1 MDKET
6 GVGMRAGHDGP
17 GGDAVDG
24 VGGGDEGR
32 GGCDGRDGRDGL
44 GERGSRARTWAR
56 RVGAASGRVLLA
68 SVGVLSSVQAQPQ
81 VVRPVAIGTMGTVE
95 SIGSVGVVP
104 ADEPAADPVSG
115 CAPWPLAA
123 ARPGEVARPLPLAL
137 EPVLRL
143 AACRAVAWRRA
154 GVELQ
159 AAQAQR
165 DQARAAY
172 WPQWSVATSR
182 TRIAGVDAGSQERS
196 VSGRWTVLD
205 FGARAA
211 AVRAGEQGIQAAEAE
226 RQARWLQ
233 ALASTVDLYADALAA
248 DGRLTAARANV
259 DSARTAERVAAQRQ
273 RGGAAS
279 LGETL
284 QAQRARSQAALE
296 LTRAGAAR
304 ERALHAL
311 ALALG
316 LPASAALQL
325 DAAAALDEA
334 MPPSGPGTATPTTPT
349 TPATPATPA
358 GLPLAEHPQRRAAE
372 ARQMQAQDRLA
383 AARAE
388 RWGAVQIDGSL
399 SRVKDS
405 AGGYS
410 SRTVGLSWS
419 LPLLDGGLGASR
431 QREAEAQV
439 EAARLD
445 AEQAARGL
453 RQQRL
458 LQQTA
463 LDGEREALQE
473 SARLLA
479 AAEQAWDVVQE
490 RFRLGVSS
498 YTELLATQDALAAAR
513 LQRAGAQAEWLRA
526 RWQLALAGGLPLPEG
541 LMRP

>member
-1 MDKET
+1 MSGGPQGRRGAQGMDRET

-32 GGCDGRDGRDGL
+32 GGRDGR
-44 GERGSRARTWAR
+44 GSRSRRWAR

-95 SIGSVGVVP
+95 SIGSAGSVP

-115 CAPWPLAA
+115 CAPWPVAA

-154 GVELQ
+154 GAELQ

-334 MPPSGPGTATPTTPT
+334 RPPSGPGPATSATPV
-349 TPATPATPA
+349 

>member
-1 MDKET
+1 MSGGPQGRRGAQGMDRET

-32 GGCDGRDGRDGL
+32 GGRDGR
-44 GERGSRARTWAR
+44 GSRSRRWAR

-95 SIGSVGVVP
+95 SIGSAGSVP

-115 CAPWPLAA
+115 CAPWPVAA

-154 GVELQ
+154 GAELQ

-325 DAAAALDEA
+325 DAAAALDEVR
-334 MPPSGPGTATPTTPT
+334 PPSGPGPATSATPV
-349 TPATPATPA
+349 